1 MVKRG
6 TEPKGGVSM
15 NLAELQ
21 KLASKGYADG
31 DGMTDYFNPET
42 GMPTEWK
49 SGDSLEW
56 FMHREIADT
65 FDPDRRDNEQIY
77 DAICQLEQA
86 QKDLQGAINSLLE
99 GVKAN
104 AR

>member
-1 MVKRG
+1 MK
-6 TEPKGGVSM
+6 
-15 NLAELQ
+15 LAEVQ

-31 DGMTDYFNPET
+31 DGMTDYFNPDT
-42 GMPTEWK
+42 GIPTEWTP
-49 SGDSLEW
+49 GDSLEW

-65 FDPDRRDNEQIY
+65 FDPDANDDDQIY
-77 DAICQLEQA
+77 NAVNGLEQA
-86 QKDLQGAINSLLE
+86 QKDLQGAIDSLLE